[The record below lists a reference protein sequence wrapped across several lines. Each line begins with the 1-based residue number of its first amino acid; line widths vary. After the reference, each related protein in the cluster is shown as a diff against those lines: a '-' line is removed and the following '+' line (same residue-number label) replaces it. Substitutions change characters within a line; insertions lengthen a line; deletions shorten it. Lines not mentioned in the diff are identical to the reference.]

1 MDKRLD
7 NRYKIELHCHL
18 DGSLSL
24 ETIKKIIDKDK
35 LPKDDQVILNLLQAS
50 GECKNLT
57 EYLEKFNLP
66 LEGLQTID
74 NLKLAGYNLIKDVSK
89 ENVKYIEVRF
99 APMLSCN
106 NLKCSDVIEAVISGV
121 KKAEKEF
128 GIMTNIIVCAM
139 RHHTYETNFSMLK
152 NACDFLGSG
161 VCALDLAGDEIK
173 FPTKLHVEL
182 FKSAKR
188 FKIPFTIHSG
198 ETGDV
203 ENIRL
208 ALELGAS
215 RLGHGIA
222 LIKDKKLMKDVYD
235 NNIGIEMCPTS
246 NLQTKAVDSLANYP
260 MKEYLKNNLL
270 VSINTDNRTVS
281 NTNSTKEIEIVKEL
295 YNDDYPELEKILYM
309 NAVKTSFAED
319 GIKDKLI
326 RLYK

>member
-1 MDKRLD
+1 MDSSG
-7 NRYKIELHCHL
+7 RYKIDLHCHL

-24 ETIKKIIDKDK
+24 ETIKKIIKNDK
-35 LPKDDQVILNLLQAS
+35 LPKDDRSIFKLLQVS
-50 GECKNLT
+50 DICKNLT
-57 EYLEKFNLP
+57 EYLEKFDLP
-66 LEGLQTID
+66 LEGLQTKE
-74 NLKLAGYNLIKDVSK
+74 NLELAGYNLIKDVSK

-106 NLKCSDVIEAVISGV
+106 YLKCSDVIEAVIIGV

-128 GIMTNIIVCAM
+128 DIMTNIIVCAM
-139 RHHTYETNFSMLK
+139 RHHTYETNFAMLK
-152 NACDFLGSG
+152 SACGFLGKG

-198 ETGDV
+198 ETGDI

-222 LIKDKKLMKDVYD
+222 LIKDEKLMRDVYD

-246 NLQTKAVDSLANYP
+246 NLQTKAVDNLNNYP
-260 MKEYLKNNLL
+260 MKEYLKKNLL

-281 NTNSTKEIEIVKEL
+281 NTNSTNEIEIVKEL
-295 YNDDYPELEKILYM
+295 YKKDYPELEKILYM

-319 GIKDKLI
+319 RIKDKLI
-326 RLYK
+326 MLYK